1 MKQAAK
7 RVRYLIH
14 VIQLVYDVN
23 QFFSNSNLGNSCTV
37 LEIVGKLQKVWE
49 KSSFEVLQLYI
60 DLFGTY
66 TGGSREGGGIGWS
79 RIKQCR
85 GCPRCL
91 LNFDF
96 GGRRSRR
103 IE

>member
-23 QFFSNSNLGNSCTV
+23 QFFSNSNLGNSCTG

-49 KSSFEVLQLYI
+49 KKVL
-60 DLFGTY
+60 
-66 TGGSREGGGIGWS
+66 
-79 RIKQCR
+79 
-85 GCPRCL
+85 
-91 LNFDF
+91 
-96 GGRRSRR
+96 
-103 IE
+103 